1 MKKNS
6 RQTRLI
12 SYLLNPDT
20 LFLIFLVWGILEV
33 ADKTLTVKEAY
44 DLTRA
49 IRAKELA
56 TGLTFDMTYDGF
68 SGNRIIQSALDIFSD
83 RGKVI
88 SA

>member
-20 LFLIFLVWGILEV
+20 LFLISLVWGILKV
-33 ADKTLTVKEAY
+33 GDKTLTVKEAY

-49 IRAKELA
+49 MRAKELA
-56 TGLTFDMTYDGF
+56 TDLTFDMIYDGL
-68 SGNRIIQSALDIFSD
+68 SGNRIIQSVLDIFGN
-83 RGKVI
+83 RGKMV